1 MKKIV
6 KLTESDLSRIV
17 KRVIKEEDEMEGMGI
32 SITLRDIFKEVRE
45 SLHNLGMYD
54 DASMGENTMDL
65 AKEIMSTFQEDL
77 PVVLANYIS
86 ENYEE
91 YLYEILHNED
101 EDEDEY

>member
-1 MKKIV
+1 MRKTI
-6 KLTESDLSRIV
+6 KLTEGDLSRIV
-17 KRVIKEEDEMEGMGI
+17 KRVIKEEDKMDGMGI

-77 PVVLANYIS
+77 FIILANYIT
-86 ENYEE
+86 ENYEGE
-91 YLYEILHNED
+91 LYEILGDEGED
-101 EDEDEY
+101 F